1 MQKLS
6 WILST
11 LLVLAGHGDETIKE
25 GEKPKAVVGTELPLP
40 DEIT

>member
-25 GEKPKAVVGTELPLP
+25 GEKPKAGVGTEPPLP